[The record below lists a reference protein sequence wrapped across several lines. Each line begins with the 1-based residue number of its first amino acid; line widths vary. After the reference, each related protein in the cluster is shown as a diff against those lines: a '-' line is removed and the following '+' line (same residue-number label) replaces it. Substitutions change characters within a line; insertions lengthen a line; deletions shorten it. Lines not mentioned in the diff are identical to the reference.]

1 MHVPTPRLSALDL
14 MPQLIGAGVAPG
26 QSEMRIAPFTRAPRR
41 ILGVRPA
48 KPGDEARSMAILDDT
63 ADLVTLSPLTL
74 HPDAG
79 RTIIRPFVPQ
89 DPADYLDPRR
99 SRPQRIA
106 DRVLGLSDSDV
117 GGALGRLIAT
127 MATRI
132 RDPQGLLMKR
142 FAEVNGS
149 AFRECAVGDERKQLI
164 AAYFCAEYSFEAAAL
179 FNPSMIRHL
188 KQPVLPD
195 GRAQFVIA
203 LRGVGEGHVSS
214 VTFRTGRWSAAT
226 GFEIDTPSEEGEIL

>member
-1 MHVPTPRLSALDL
+1 
-14 MPQLIGAGVAPG
+14 
-26 QSEMRIAPFTRAPRR
+26 MRATRRTAM
-41 ILGVRPA
+41 G
-48 KPGDEARSMAILDDT
+48 ILDDT
-63 ADLVTLSPLTL
+63 ADLVTLSPVTL
-74 HPDAG
+74 HPNPG

-89 DPADYLDPRR
+89 DPDAYADAGR

-106 DRVLGLSDSDV
+106 DRVLGLPDTQV
-117 GGALGRLIAT
+117 RHALDRLLGT
-127 MATRI
+127 MATRL
-132 RDPQGLLMKR
+132 RDPAGLLRKR

-149 AFRECAVGDERKQLI
+149 AFRECAVSDERGQLI

-195 GRAQFVIA
+195 GRAQFVMS

-214 VTFRTGRWSAAT
+214 VTFRTGRWSEAT
-226 GFEIDTPSEEGEIL
+226 GFEIDTPSEQGEILRLTGTEVIGDETV